1 MHDLQKVHLDDELT
15 DTLVAGVDAELDGR
29 DPAAMAEQRDEMLV
43 RLLALKA
50 EFPDLR

>member
-1 MHDLQKVHLDDELT
+1 VHLDDGLT

-29 DPAAMAEQRDEMLV
+29 DPAAMAEQRDEILV